1 MVFLDV
7 VVCPNMP
14 RNWSKVVPEGNW
26 PVPRQKEFGSD
37 QPTLED
43 VYRVSGER
51 FETQLKGVKSHIGK
65 MDELWKNGR
74 AFG

>member
-14 RNWSKVVPEGNW
+14 QNWSKVVPEGNW
-26 PVPRQKEFGSD
+26 PVPRQEEFGSD
-37 QPTLED
+37 QPTLAD
-43 VYRVSGER
+43 VYRVFGER

-65 MDELWKNGR
+65 MDELWKNER